1 MDQYMDVK
9 SVLYIEKIKDIVG
22 EIMGSC
28 QKQLKYEILE
38 YIMIGV
44 IFERKMLRESF
55 MQELLKAADNAAFRQ
70 SL

>member
-1 MDQYMDVK
+1 MK
-9 SVLYIEKIKDIVG
+9 
-22 EIMGSC
+22 
-28 QKQLKYEILE
+28 
-38 YIMIGV
+38 GV